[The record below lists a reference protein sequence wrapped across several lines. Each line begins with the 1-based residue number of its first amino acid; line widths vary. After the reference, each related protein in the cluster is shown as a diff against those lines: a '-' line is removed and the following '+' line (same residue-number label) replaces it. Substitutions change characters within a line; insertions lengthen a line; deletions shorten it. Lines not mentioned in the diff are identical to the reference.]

1 VHLHR
6 AHRVIEKKW
15 QSRTALL
22 GGWLARGIELTGL
35 AMGRIY

>member
-1 VHLHR
+1 
-6 AHRVIEKKW
+6 VIEKKW